1 MNITVTLTSDFVCPW
16 CFIGERRLQQAIRN
30 LAQDIQVTLV
40 WQPYELNS
48 TMPVE
53 GVERTSYRIKKFGSL
68 EYSQMLDQRIV
79 AASANDDIHFNHA
92 AILKTPNTFKAHRL
106 MGWARQFA
114 KTDDLANALFS
125 GYFEHGRDIG
135 DSNVLAEIAAE
146 IGLDSAQ
153 ALAFLNSDADVLQT
167 RQAIA
172 QVVDIQGVPNF
183 DIDGE
188 IISGAHPVSIIQNA
202 LQDAAA
208 RKRGQQN

>member
-16 CFIGERRLQQAIRN
+16 CFIGERRLQQAIGN
-30 LAQDIQVTLV
+30 LAPDVQVTLV
-40 WQPYELNS
+40 WQPYELNPA
-48 TMPVE
+48 MPVD
-53 GVERTSYRIKKFGSL
+53 GVDRTSYRIKKFGSL

-79 AASANDDIHFNHA
+79 AASANDNIHFNHA

-114 KTDDLANALFS
+114 KADEMANTLFS
-125 GYFEHGRDIG
+125 AYFENGRDIG
-135 DSNVLAEIAAE
+135 DSDVLADIAAE
-146 IGLDSAQ
+146 SGLDRAQ
-153 ALAFLNSDADVLQT
+153 ALQFINSDLGTEQT

-183 DIDGE
+183 DIEGE
-188 IISGAHPVSIIQNA
+188 IISGAHPLSIIQNA

-208 RKRGQQN
+208 RKRGLQD

>member
-1 MNITVTLTSDFVCPW
+1 MTITVTLTSDFVCPW

-30 LAQDIQVTLV
+30 LAQDVQVTLV
-40 WQPYELNS
+40 WQPYELNP

-53 GVERTSYRIKKFGSL
+53 GVDRTSYRIKKFGSL
-68 EYSQMLDQRIV
+68 EYSQMLDQRIL

-114 KTDDLANALFS
+114 KADDLANALFS

-135 DSNVLAEIAAE
+135 DSHVLAEIAAE
-146 IGLDSAQ
+146 NGLERAQ
-153 ALAFLNSDADVLQT
+153 ALAYLNSDAGVIQT

-172 QVVDIQGVPNF
+172 QVADIQGVPNF

-188 IISGAHPVSIIQNA
+188 IISGAHPVGIIQNA
-202 LQDAAA
+202 LQDAIT
-208 RKRGQQN
+208 RKRGEQD